1 MTERLANTAESYI
14 CRLTDQTK
22 KELKL
27 VQACVSP
34 ADQARVCPWVIIDTF
49 ANDVLGWLSP
59 VLAAHELGAL
69 NKIQP
74 ATRVFWQ
81 AFSQYATEFNGL
93 LPTNARA
100 GILKFIGRNCRKVSA
115 LLTGDKRY
123 YQQAPQIVQEVVMD
137 LRNFQQFCGIT
148 DEEVEFSNNILRE
161 IHHLKGV
168 ADQATGGQLPA
179 AVLREKFMTVFQQG
193 RGLFDWRILP
203 QKRYPVPDLK
213 KMPPWIDQ
221 EGAER
226 LVAFL
231 ASVPLADKFSHNSSP
246 QNDKA
251 RSLAASDWFSK
262 LSGPD
267 NDMKEI
273 AKDLYQ
279 QNPLRVN
286 ILAAALIGICSSG
299 RCCQN
304 NDQPEKANSIL
315 AKNDQL
321 EKSFWTP
328 LPYQQMSLEEKFHF
342 VQEVKQTVAET
353 LAMVAQS

>member
-1 MTERLANTAESYI
+1 MAERLANTAESYI
-14 CRLTDQTK
+14 CRLTDHTK

-27 VQACVSP
+27 ARACVPP
-34 ADQARVCPWVIIDTF
+34 ADQTRVCPWIIIDTF
-49 ANDVLGWLSP
+49 ANDAPGWLSP
-59 VLAAHELGAL
+59 VLTAHELGEL

-81 AFSQYATEFNGL
+81 SFSQYATEFNGSL
-93 LPTNARA
+93 STNARA
-100 GILKFIGRNCRKVSA
+100 GILTFIKRNCREVSG
-115 LLTGDKRY
+115 LLSGDRRCY
-123 YQQAPQIVQEVVMD
+123 PQTPQIVQEVAMD
-137 LRNFQQFCGIT
+137 LRNFQQFCGIS
-148 DEEVEFSNNILRE
+148 DEEVEFSKSICRE
-161 IHHLKGV
+161 IYHLIGV
-168 ADQATGGQLPA
+168 ADQATCGQLPE
-179 AVLREKFMTVFQQG
+179 AVLREKFIAVFQQG
-193 RGLFDWRILP
+193 RELFDWRILP

-226 LVAFL
+226 LVTFL

-342 VQEVKQTVAET
+342 VQEVKQAVAET